1 MTKGQRIKQLREG
14 MNMTQEEL
22 ASRLNTTKQTISK
35 YEKDIVTNIPSD
47 RIEAMATVLN
57 TTPEDIL
64 GWKNEKIT
72 ISEDVKKKTELAND
86 IVIRMG
92 SNAEFCEL
100 VKILYKLDTKKL
112 SSIKNLL
119 ANFIEQWV
127 HKHYFI
133 TVD

>member
-72 ISEDVKKKTELAND
+72 ISEDVKKKTELATD

-92 SNAEFCEL
+92 SNDEFCEL
-100 VKILYKLDTKKL
+100 VKILYRLDTKKL

-119 ANFIEQWV
+119 ANFIEQ
-127 HKHYFI
+127 
-133 TVD
+133 

>member
-119 ANFIEQWV
+119 ANFIEQ
-127 HKHYFI
+127 
-133 TVD
+133 

>member
-92 SNAEFCEL
+92 SNDEFCEL

-119 ANFIEQWV
+119 ANFIEQ
-127 HKHYFI
+127 
-133 TVD
+133 